1 MDKYVRPFNATYSVD
16 GGTTVTSDLKT
27 DGNGRLRGYFELPN
41 NSVQRFPTGMRE
53 LRVTSSFYNLSNPP
67 STGSAVYQAQGLLS
81 SSQTEITSTR
91 NGRVITQSV
100 SGTRQSQRRGER
112 LNVGQVDTQAPD
124 IPVDTTPPVV
134 EITPPTVVDV
144 VPPTGITHL

>member
-1 MDKYVRPFNATYSVD
+1 M
-16 GGTTVTSDLKT
+16 
-27 DGNGRLRGYFELPN
+27 
-41 NSVQRFPTGMRE
+41 
-53 LRVTSSFYNLSNPP
+53 
-67 STGSAVYQAQGLLS
+67 S

-91 NGRVITQSV
+91 NGRVITQQV

-112 LNVGQVDTQAPD
+112 LNVGQIDTLLI

-144 VPPTGITHL
+144 VPPTIFVPPVIPTPLPIAHVESPITYTFPSNR

>member
-1 MDKYVRPFNATYSVD
+1 M
-16 GGTTVTSDLKT
+16 
-27 DGNGRLRGYFELPN
+27 
-41 NSVQRFPTGMRE
+41 
-53 LRVTSSFYNLSNPP
+53 
-67 STGSAVYQAQGLLS
+67 S

-91 NGRVITQSV
+91 NGRVITQQV

-112 LNVGQVDTQAPD
+112 LNVGQIDTQAPD

-144 VPPTGITHL
+144 VPPTIFVPPVIPTPLPIAPRTHLHYLYLSLK